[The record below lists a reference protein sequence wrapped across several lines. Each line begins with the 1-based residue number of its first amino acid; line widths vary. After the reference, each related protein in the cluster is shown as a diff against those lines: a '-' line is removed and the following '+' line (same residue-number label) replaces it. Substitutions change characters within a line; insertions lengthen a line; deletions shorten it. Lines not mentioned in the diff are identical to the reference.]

1 MKKQTVKVLTFF
13 VATGVLATG
22 CNLLKDVE
30 YTATPDPLEMHGDSV
45 RIKVD
50 ITFPEKGINKK
61 AAAEIVPMYGTHAL
75 KPLRVQGEKA
85 TGNGDVVQYKS
96 GGTITY
102 TDVIAYSPD
111 MEAVDL
117 TATGKIYKGTKEKG
131 DIPETK
137 IADATIITPLLV
149 NKDFKVIVAKDE
161 FQRVT
166 EENFTAVI
174 NYDKGKSVVKSKELK
189 DEDIKAYEAFLS
201 NAQTDAKVEIKSVN
215 ITGYASP
222 EGEEDK
228 NNTLSTDRA
237 NSAKE
242 SSVKIAKNAKN
253 DTIQTDG
260 MYNLKG
266 SGEDYEGFK
275 VALEKDTE
283 MNEDDKNLVLRV
295 LETISNSADRE
306 QAMRDMGK
314 TFTYLDK
321 NIFPSLRRA
330 EIITVYDQ
338 TGYSDEE
345 LKELSVSNPDT
356 LTIEELLFTATLT
369 DDLNEQL
376 RLYTLAEN
384 NYPEDYR
391 GANNVGV
398 ILYKQNK
405 VAEAKA
411 KFEKANGI
419 QDNPISK
426 NNLGAIAGLDG
437 DRTKAMDLFNEAD
450 GSGDEV
456 NYNKGIINIQDG
468 DYDAAASNI
477 GDEPSFNK
485 ALVQVLQDNA
495 AGAIE
500 TIDNSDDAETAQG
513 YYLKAIAAAKS
524 DDLQKII
531 DNLKN
536 CFAKDASYKAKAQK
550 DREFIK
556 YLENAAF
563 TALM

>member
-85 TGNGDVVQYKS
+85 TGNGEVVQYKA

-149 NKDFKVIVAKDE
+149 NKDFKVIIAKDE

-189 DEDIKAYEAFLS
+189 DDDIKAYEAFLS
-201 NAQTDAKVEIKSVN
+201 NAQSDAKVEIKSVN

-260 MYNLKG
+260 MYKLNG
-266 SGEDYEGFK
+266 SGEDYDGFK
-275 VALEKDTE
+275 VALEKDST

-295 LETISNSADRE
+295 LETISSPADRE

-330 EIITVYDQ
+330 EMITVYDQ
-338 TGYSDEE
+338 TGFSDEE
-345 LKELSVSNPDT
+345 LKALSVSNPDT
-356 LTIEELLFTATLT
+356 LTVEELLFTATLT
-369 DDLNEQL
+369 EDLNEQL
-376 RLYTLAEN
+376 RLFTLAEN

-391 GANNVGV
+391 GANNVGAV
-398 ILYKQNK
+398 LYKQNK
-405 VAEAKA
+405 VAEAQA

-419 QDNPISK
+419 QDNPVSK

-468 DYDAAASNI
+468 DYDDAASNL
-477 GDEPSFNK
+477 GDDASCNK
-485 ALVQVLQDNA
+485 ALVQVIQDNA

-524 DDLQKII
+524 DDLKKIV

-536 CFAKDASYKAKAQK
+536 CFAKDASYKAKAIK

-563 TALM
+563 TAIM

>member
-1 MKKQTVKVLTFF
+1 MKKQTVKVLTLL
-13 VATGVLATG
+13 VASGVFATG
-22 CNLLKDVE
+22 CNLLKEVE

-85 TGNGDVVQYKS
+85 TGNGEVIQYKA

-102 TDVIAYSPD
+102 TDVIAYTPD
-111 MEAVDL
+111 MEASEL

-149 NKDFKVIVAKDE
+149 NKDFKVIIAKDE

-189 DEDIKAYEAFLS
+189 DDDIKAYEAFLS
-201 NAQTDAKVEIKSVN
+201 NAQSDAKVEIKSVN

-242 SSVKIAKNAKN
+242 SSVKIAKKAKN
-253 DTIQTDG
+253 DTIQTEG
-260 MYNLKG
+260 MYQLKG
-266 SGEDYEGFK
+266 SGEDYDGFK
-275 VALEKDTE
+275 IALEKDTE

-295 LETISNSADRE
+295 LETISSPSDRE

-330 EIITVYDQ
+330 EMVTVYDQ
-338 TGYSDEE
+338 TGFSDEE
-345 LKELSVSNPDT
+345 LKALSVSNPDT
-356 LTIEELLFTATLT
+356 LTVEELLFTATLT
-369 DDLNEQL
+369 EDLNEQL
-376 RLYTLAEN
+376 RLFTLAEN

-391 GANNVGV
+391 GANNVGAV
-398 ILYKQNK
+398 LYKQNK

-419 QDNPISK
+419 QDNPVSK
-426 NNLGAIAGLDG
+426 NNLGAIEGLDG
-437 DRTKAMDLFNEAD
+437 DRTKAMDLFNEAN

-468 DYDAAASNI
+468 NYDDAASNI
-477 GDEPSFNK
+477 GDDASFNK
-485 ALVQVLQDNA
+485 ALVQLLQDNA
-495 AGAIE
+495 AGSVE

-524 DDLQKII
+524 DDLQKIV

-556 YLENAAF
+556 YLKNAAF

>member
-1 MKKQTVKVLTFF
+1 MKKQTVKVLTLL
-13 VATGVLATG
+13 VASGVFATG

-85 TGNGDVVQYKS
+85 TGNGEVIQYKA

-111 MEAVDL
+111 MEACEL
-117 TATGKIYKGTKEKG
+117 KATGKIYKGTKEKG
-131 DIPETK
+131 EIPETK

-149 NKDFKVIVAKDE
+149 NKDFKVIIAKDE

-166 EENFTAVI
+166 EEEFTAVI

-189 DEDIKAYEAFLS
+189 DDDIKAYEAFLA
-201 NAQTDAKVEIKSVN
+201 NAQTDAKVEIKTVN

-242 SSVKIAKNAKN
+242 ASVKVAKNAKN

-266 SGEDYEGFK
+266 SGEDYDGFK
-275 VALEKDTE
+275 IALEKDTE

-321 NIFPSLRRA
+321 NIFPALRRA
-330 EIITVYDQ
+330 EIVTVYDQ

-345 LKELSVSNPDT
+345 LKALSVSNPDT
-356 LTIEELLFTATLT
+356 LTVEELLFTATLT
-369 DDLNEQL
+369 DDLNEKL
-376 RLYTLAEN
+376 RLYTIVEN
-384 NYPEDYR
+384 NFPDDYR
-391 GANNVGV
+391 GPNNVGA
-398 ILYKQNK
+398 ILYMQNK
-405 VAEAKA
+405 VADAKA

-419 QDNPISK
+419 QDNPVSK

-437 DRTKAMDLFNEAD
+437 DRTKAMDLFNEAN

-468 DYDAAASNI
+468 DYEDAVSNLNTDNTFNRALANI
-477 GDEPSFNK
+477 LAGIPSTAK
-485 ALVQVLQDNA
+485 STLDK
-495 AGAIE
+495 
-500 TIDNSDDAETAQG
+500 SPDAETAQG
-513 YYLKAIAAAKS
+513 YYLKAIIAARE
-524 DDLQKII
+524 DDLSGVV

-556 YLENAAF
+556 FFENAAF